1 MGPSN
6 PTEDFHRF
14 EQEFKSSMDKMEAEL
29 LDIAK
34 ECKQVQREL
43 CTVQLQWMVLD
54 GLKQGAGPIVN
65 KETTHKGDSK

>member
-1 MGPSN
+1 
-6 PTEDFHRF
+6 
-14 EQEFKSSMDKMEAEL
+14 MDKMEAEL

-43 CTVQLQWMVLD
+43 CTVQLEWMVLE
-54 GLKQGAGPIVN
+54 GAGPIVN

>member
-43 CTVQLQWMVLD
+43 CTVQLEWMVLE
-54 GLKQGAGPIVN
+54 GAGPIVN
-65 KETTHKGDSK
+65 KETTGKGDSK